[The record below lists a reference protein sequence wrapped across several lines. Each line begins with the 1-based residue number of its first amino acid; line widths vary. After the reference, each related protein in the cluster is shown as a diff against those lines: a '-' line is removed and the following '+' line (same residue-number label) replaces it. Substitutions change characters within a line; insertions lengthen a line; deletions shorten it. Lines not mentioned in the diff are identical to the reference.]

1 MSESKYER
9 QLREVS
15 GCLDLITHSDG
26 TILQLVESIINQQDR
41 ASLIKL
47 CKHLENTSSLKD
59 EKITKIAIS
68 VKDCLIQYYGYL
80 QVVKEC
86 TSDDN
91 IIEKDLTLEEIL
103 MQLNQLV
110 GLSKVKS
117 KVNELI
123 AFQKVQQLRR
133 NVGLHSPKGT
143 MHLAFI
149 GNPGTGKT
157 SVARIVGR
165 VYKKIGL
172 LSKGHFIEVSRTNLI
187 AGYQGQTALK
197 VKGVIEKAKGGVL
210 FIDEA
215 YSLTENDHAD
225 SYGRECLTELT
236 KALEDYRDD
245 LVVIVAGYRKPMEQ
259 FFDANPGLR
268 SRFNTFIEF
277 DDYSKEELIE
287 ILKKICKD
295 EEYNLSHQLEQ
306 KLSVLFSE
314 ITESKDENF
323 SNGRYVRNLFDEM
336 VLNHAIRLAEID
348 NPTRDQLQLLSELDY
363 K

>member
-1 MSESKYER
+1 MKDSKYEKK
-9 QLREVS
+9 LREVS
-15 GCLDLITHSDG
+15 GYLDVLTHSDG
-26 TILQLVESIINQQDR
+26 TILQLIDSIIHQKDR
-41 ASLIKL
+41 TSLITL
-47 CKHLENTSSLKD
+47 CKYLENTSCFKD
-59 EKITKIAIS
+59 DKITKIAIS

-80 QVVKEC
+80 QLLKEC
-86 TSDDN
+86 SDEDN
-91 IIEKDLTLEEIL
+91 TNEEKLTLEEIL
-103 MQLNQLV
+103 MQLHQLV

-133 NVGLHSPKGT
+133 NIGLHSPKGT

-277 DDYSKEELIE
+277 DDYTKEELLE